1 MQQQMQTKSFQEI
14 VNTLRENQ
22 GSFSA
27 NTNSYYTV
35 ARVTNEK
42 GLTVPSKDG
51 SERQFRMKLPETS
64 LCAFLA
70 VGWRLVFYNTLLLNE
85 YIILNCKRGHYGVI
99 IESLPPKNKNR

>member
-14 VNTLRENQ
+14 KNIFRDNQ
-22 GSFSA
+22 GCFSA

-70 VGWRLVFYNTLLLNE
+70 VGWRLVFYKTFT
-85 YIILNCKRGHYGVI
+85 IFM
-99 IESLPPKNKNR
+99 ST

>member
-85 YIILNCKRGHYGVI
+85 YIIE
-99 IESLPPKNKNR
+99 ESGLMRKSDCSID